1 MMDQLPFEAS
11 EIINWADTLDARG
24 RLAELVYHLIMDTVS
39 MPQFIEIPSGSSV
52 THGGW
57 DGLLEVECGNAW
69 VPTGISAWEFSC
81 RKDIAAKANEEYEK
95 RTTKPKG
102 VDIATSTFV
111 FVTPRRWDDKGKWAR
126 ERREDGKW
134 ANVRAWDAN
143 SLVAWLRQAPKASR
157 WFAGVLDQRFPALER
172 RREVLRAEN
181 DKNDISKQLIGDLKA
196 NLPGLFS
203 EALTLSGAAQTE
215 VDPDPTY
222 RHLIEGIDLARN
234 LLDRGLPASA
244 REELQQLER
253 DTEKIPAD
261 FKFRILTN
269 LAACAYAEE
278 DTIKACDLLES
289 AYRLQPENPKA
300 VANAAFSAHLKGDS
314 DHAIELAYKARELTP
329 QDSQAT
335 SVLLWEFFERGEA
348 ERLEELLATEEW
360 IAQDPQCVLLLAEI
374 RTQQSRFEEAYASY
388 RSRVDEAPTDY
399 DAHLALSQCL
409 LSSFYA
415 DNLPTAYENNS
426 LELLVEAETEA
437 TLALELLGQTQLDTR
452 RHAAL
457 ITRAG
462 ARTLLGKNE
471 DATGDLDTVL
481 SKVPSHP
488 HATYNKGLLLLK
500 NDRPAEARRLLESIQ
515 DSQVRAD
522 AIVPL
527 ADACHE
533 TGDAAAVVGLL
544 KGTVSLDS
552 PSWEE
557 VRGAELLL
565 RAEVK
570 IGLEDSVGPVLE
582 HALSQN
588 PNDSRLLTLAAAR
601 SQLLND
607 AEAAESSLIR
617 AVEHARDG
625 ERELIQVQLGAL
637 YEREERFAEA
647 ADAFAAASRDN
658 LSHPAAIPLLACLAN
673 DGQHRKAL
681 SLARRIRS
689 HNSRAPRVVF
699 EVEAQILEY
708 AGDFCSLSARL
719 EDLCS
724 RVDATSI
731 DWVRL
736 AVAQF
741 RAGRRDDALKTVSL
755 IDASSLID
763 DPVSILKVA
772 QMKRMLGDPQHL
784 SDAYL
789 ARRYGLNVPDVH
801 IGYFQLF
808 TGMEEELDHPNTI
821 GQGCAIR
828 MKSDD
833 EEQWW
838 RILDEGEVSHGSRE
852 INVGDELAQL
862 LIGKRVGDI
871 VVFRRGLED
880 LSYEITELQSKFVRA
895 FQETLSEFSTRFP
908 GNMALSR
915 VRIEEDN
922 FTKVFQMVDRRDQF
936 VRNIERLYQTGQLP
950 FPTFAKIIGNST
962 LEIWRA
968 YTKVHSVPI
977 RFSTGIDNEL
987 TQATEVL
994 EAAECLVLDVMALL
1008 TVHEIGLAVP
1018 LRQRFDRVAVPQKVI
1033 DDLQNIVCSIEI
1045 HGKPSSYM
1053 GKEDSGAYTLVD
1065 MAEAAW
1071 KTWREYAMSVLEF
1084 AESFDRIPS
1093 YPMLDVDN
1101 AVELSNVLTDAGVG
1115 AIYAGDELASSRQVL
1130 VSDDLIQ
1137 STLARSLG
1145 IASTNTQALLIDL
1158 RRSGNIGDEEYSCW
1172 IEKLALLNYLLVRV
1186 DSGDI
1191 VRRLQANGYI
1201 TTEGSRAMFS
1211 SLAGPDCAE
1220 DVATSVSADVIASLI
1235 GRAVPEEIELLL
1247 PFVLSILGH
1256 GRFGKQTHMKFR
1268 DEISRRLSP
1277 TERRWILPAIDLYI

>member
-1 MMDQLPFEAS
+1 MDQLPFEAS
-11 EIINWADTLDARG
+11 EINNWADTFDARG
-24 RLAELVYHLIMDTVS
+24 RLAELMYHLIMDTVS
-39 MPQFIEIPSGSSV
+39 MPYFIEMPSGSSV

-57 DGLLEVECGNAW
+57 DGSLEVECGNAW
-69 VPTGISAWEFSC
+69 VPTGTSAWEFSC

-95 RTTKPKG
+95 RTTDPKG
-102 VDIATSTFV
+102 VEISTSTFV
-111 FVTPRRWDDKGKWAR
+111 FVTPRRWDGKGQWAR

-172 RREVLRAEN
+172 RREVLRAEK

-196 NLPGLFS
+196 DLPGLFS
-203 EALTLSGAAQTE
+203 EALSLSGAAQTE
-215 VDPDPTY
+215 VDRDPTH
-222 RHLIEGIDLARN
+222 RHLIEGIDFARN
-234 LLDRGLPASA
+234 LIDRGLPASA
-244 REELQQLER
+244 REELQQLKK
-253 DTEKIPAD
+253 DTEKVPED

-278 DTIKACDLLES
+278 DITKTCDLLEN

-300 VANAAFSAHLKGDS
+300 IGNASLAAHLKGDS
-314 DHAIELAYKARELTP
+314 DHAVELAYKARELTP

-348 ERLEELLATEEW
+348 ERLEELLATEAW
-360 IAQDPQCVLLLAEI
+360 ITQDPQCVMLLAEI
-374 RTQQSRFEEAYASY
+374 RMQQSRFEEAYASY
-388 RSRVDEAPTDY
+388 RSRVGEAPEDY

-409 LSSFYA
+409 LNSFYA
-415 DNLPTAYENNS
+415 GSLPIAYDNNS
-426 LELLVEAETEA
+426 LELLNEAETEA
-437 TLALELLGQTQLDTR
+437 TLALELLDHTQLDAR

-457 ITRAG
+457 IIRAG
-462 ARTLLGKNE
+462 ARILLGKNE
-471 DATGDLDTVL
+471 DATRDLDTVL
-481 SKVPSHP
+481 GKIPSHP

-500 NDRPAEARRLLESIQ
+500 NGRPAEARRLLESIQ
-515 DSQVRAD
+515 NSQVRAD

-533 TGDAAAVVGLL
+533 TGDAAAVVELL
-544 KGTVSLDS
+544 KDTVSLDS

-565 RAEVK
+565 RAEMK

-607 AEAAESSLIR
+607 AEAAESFLIK
-617 AVEHARDG
+617 AIEHVRDG
-625 ERELIQVQLGAL
+625 EREAIQVQLGAL
-637 YEREERFAEA
+637 YESEERFTEA
-647 ADAFAAASRDN
+647 ADAFAAASGDN
-658 LSHPAAIPLLACLAN
+658 LAHPAAIPLLTCLAN
-673 DGQHRKAL
+673 GGQHREAL
-681 SLARRIRS
+681 SLAIRIRA
-689 HNSRAPRVVF
+689 HDSRAPRVVF

-708 AGDFCSLSARL
+708 AGDFCSLLTRL

-736 AVAQF
+736 ALAQF
-741 RAGRRDDALKTVSL
+741 RAGRRDDVLKTVSL

-763 DPVSILKVA
+763 DPVSLLKVS
-772 QMKRMLGDPQHL
+772 QMKRMLGDPQYLH
-784 SDAYL
+784 DAYL
-789 ARRYGLNVPDVH
+789 ARRYGLNIPDVH

-808 TGMEEELDHPNTI
+808 TGMDEELDHPKTVE
-821 GQGCAIR
+821 QGCAIQL
-828 MKSDD
+828 KSDD

-838 RILDEGEVSHGSRE
+838 RILDEGEVSHGTRE
-852 INVGDELAQL
+852 INIGDELAEL
-862 LIGKRVGDI
+862 LIGKRLGDI

-880 LSYEITELQSKFVRA
+880 LSYEITDLQSKFVRA
-895 FQETLSEFSTRFP
+895 FQETLNEFSTRFP
-908 GNMALSR
+908 ENMALSR

-922 FTKVFQMVDRRDQF
+922 FTKVFQLVDRRDQF

-977 RFSTGIDNEL
+977 RFSTGTDNEL
-987 TQATEVL
+987 TQTAEML
-994 EAAECLVLDVMALL
+994 EAAKCIVLDMMALL

-1018 LRQRFDRVAVPQKVI
+1018 LRQRFNRVAVPQKVI

-1045 HGKPSSYM
+1045 HGKPTSYM

-1071 KTWREYAMSVLEF
+1071 RTWREYAVSVLEF

-1101 AVELSNVLTDAGVG
+1101 AVELSNALTDAGVA
-1115 AIYAGDELASSRQVL
+1115 AIYAGDELMPSRQVL
-1130 VSDDLIQ
+1130 VSDDLIHC
-1137 STLARSLG
+1137 TLARSLG
-1145 IASTNTQALLIDL
+1145 VASVSTQALLIDL
-1158 RRSGNIGDEEYSCW
+1158 RRSCNIGDEEYSWW
-1172 IEKLALLNYLLVRV
+1172 IEKLVLLNYLLVRV
-1186 DSGDI
+1186 DSEDI
-1191 VRRLQANGYI
+1191 VRRLQANGYV

-1211 SLAGPDCAE
+1211 TLAGPDCAQ
-1220 DVATSVSADVIASLI
+1220 DVATSVSAEVIASLI

-1247 PFVLSILGH
+1247 PFVLSILGR
-1256 GRFGKQTHMKFR
+1256 GRLGKQAHMKFR
-1268 DEISRRLSP
+1268 EEISRRLSP
-1277 TERRWILPAIDLYI
+1277 IERRWILPVIDLYI